1 MTITSSSIAKKAA
14 VLALSA
20 FSISVA
26 NAQDSGGF
34 RLGVKVGATYSSL
47 NGSSVSQIAGPN
59 FNSEL
64 GSYKLGY
71 NAGVGAIIPLSS
83 DGFFA
88 FAPELL
94 YNRKGYEINSQQ
106 STGFAAGSN
115 ISKIEFEQQR
125 VLHYLDVPL
134 LARINAGGL
143 FFELG
148 PQVSFLF
155 GSKNKQQTTTK
166 YTNGTK
172 DKVEDNGTFQNYTG
186 AFQSGSDKSD
196 LAQFDIA
203 GVAGVGYQTEGG
215 LSLGLRFAQGFNSL
229 IDSKDTKN
237 EPKAFNNAFTLQV
250 GYLLPLGK

>member
-1 MTITSSSIAKKAA
+1 MKKTILSLGL
-14 VLALSA
+14 LASV
-20 FSISVA
+20 SVA
-26 NAQDSGGF
+26 AQAQDSGGI

-47 NGSSVSQIAGPN
+47 NGSSASQITGTSAT
-59 FNSEL
+59 SDL

-71 NAGVGAIIPLSS
+71 NVGIGTSFPLTS
-83 DGFFA
+83 DGFIS

-94 YNRKGYEINSQQ
+94 YNRKGYELTSQQ
-106 STGFAAGSN
+106 SSGFPAGSN

-125 VLHYLDVPL
+125 VLHYLDAPL

-166 YTNGTK
+166 FTNGPDIKTENDGK
-172 DKVEDNGTFQNYTG
+172 FQNYTG

-203 GVAGVGYQTEGG
+203 GVAGIGYQTDGG
-215 LSLGLRFAQGFNSL
+215 LSLGLRYAQGFNSI
-229 IDSKDTKN
+229 IDSKDTRN
-237 EPKAFNNAFTLQV
+237 EPKAFNTAFTLQL